1 MPQKISPF
9 LEGKF
14 GWEVGESGWNSGMDE
29 NLLKFSYL
37 FDRNVD
43 AVVSTLP
50 SNPTN
55 GQAYFLTTDNRLY
68 FRVSGA
74 WYSSPLPKWFKFQ
87 LKSTGEVYQF
97 NGYTASLV
105 SSASEVDSRF
115 EAVEMTLNSLGS
127 AAFMDSEDFATADQ
141 LSLVGAYSQA
151 YTDDF
156 KNSLLSPTGTNLV
169 GYGDTTLTE
178 ALSRI
183 GKGRVS
189 VLDYG
194 AVGDGVSEDSSA
206 INSAI
211 TDNPGKQ
218 VYVPDGVYRVD
229 NPIYV
234 LSGTRLVMSKGAV
247 FRRNSTYTSNTTPVV
262 YVLDISSELRGGTIQ
277 TDNNSPDGAVV
288 IGHASPTD
296 NRNSWYWRVC
306 DLDILGNNSP
316 GSVGWVIP
324 SGQVTYPLDANY
336 FGTIDKINTKGFD
349 IGAILLENANA
360 HNISNLHFWLCKV
373 ANIRLR
379 GAYAN
384 NFTNMFFHGGAA
396 NGCIGIQ
403 LLNKTT
409 GPYTSSEHNKFIGFS
424 CETGGSLDQ
433 AFYIDTDCVGNT
445 LIGATNV
452 AGGYTIL
459 NADNNIQ
466 LNGYGSASYTSLPGE
481 ASKIDSVVAGTTTP
495 ITPPGFLS
503 INQSGSF
510 LITVNVYN
518 NANAN
523 LNRTDLVL
531 VSLRNS
537 SFAPSSVVLVS
548 SAFTAAGV
556 SGEPTSVAYDVSF
569 TDGPA
574 APRMTANITA
584 TAGTTFTVKAKIF
597 RA

>member
-1 MPQKISPF
+1 MTQQTSPF
-9 LEGKF
+9 LEGKY
-14 GWEVGESGWNSGMDE
+14 GWSLGESGWNLGMDE

-37 FDRNVD
+37 FEGTIDSI
-43 AVVSTLP
+43 VSTLP
-50 SNPTN
+50 APTN
-55 GQAYFLTTDNRLY
+55 GAAVFLTSDKRLY
-68 FRVSGA
+68 FCVNSL
-74 WYSSPLPKWFKFQ
+74 WNSSPTPKWFVVK
-87 LKSTGEVYQF
+87 LKSTGENYIF
-97 NGYTASLV
+97 NGTTLAPIPSSSSLQGQIDAINTGLPNQLQDTLD
-105 SSASEVDSRF
+105 SSV
-115 EAVEMTLNSLGS
+115 
-127 AAFMDSEDFATADQ
+127 
-141 LSLVGAYSQA
+141 A
-151 YTDDF
+151 YTDSRETTIRSD
-156 KNSLLSPTGTNLV
+156 LSSAVGSQSIGYTNLNA
-169 GYGDTTLTE
+169 TTPRTVAL
-178 ALSRI
+178 ALSDFTTV
-183 GKGRVS
+183 K
-189 VLDYG
+189 DYG

-247 FRRNSTYTSNTTPVV
+247 FSRDSTYTSNTTPVV
-262 YVLDISSELRGGTIQ
+262 YVLDISSELCGGTIQ
-277 TDNNSPDGAVV
+277 TDNNSPNGAVV
-288 IGHASPTD
+288 IGHESPTD
-296 NRNSWYWRVC
+296 DRNSWYWRVC

-316 GSVGWVIP
+316 GSVGWTIP

-424 CETGGSLDQ
+424 CETGGLLDQ
-433 AFYIDTDCVGNT
+433 AFYIDTECVGNT
-445 LIGATNV
+445 FIGGTNV

-481 ASKIDSVVAGTTTP
+481 ASKIASVVAGTTTP
-495 ITPPGFLS
+495 ITPSGFLS

-518 NANAN
+518 DANAN
-523 LNRTDLVL
+523 LNRTDLIL
-531 VSLRNS
+531 VSLRSS

-548 SAFTAAGV
+548 SAFTAVGA
-556 SGEPTSVAYDVSF
+556 SGEPTSVDYDVSF

-584 TAGTTFTVKAKIF
+584 TAGATFTVKAKIF